1 MRVAMFVIACAG
13 LGLAVSEPEAIDAQA
28 PPEGAE
34 SPAPRTPALVE
45 NYMGAVIGAVP
56 DSFGFHPFYK
66 KYVDA
71 QGIPVLSS
79 EKLPDDALL
88 VARDIVNTML
98 SARPDFRAAMMEQN
112 WRVAIMAETEITADI
127 PEHANRKR
135 PGAPRDEPV
144 TQADIDF
151 WARRARGL
159 GGNPTS
165 GAEENLLGYPGTR
178 YYGEHILVH
187 EFAHA
192 IMGGGIRNAE
202 PDLHQ
207 AVGAAYD
214 QAMAQGKYRYDDGR
228 EHYATTNANEY
239 WAEGVQ
245 WWFWSNYGEC
255 FAGGVRVQTPEDL
268 QAYDPILFYLIGRA
282 FDTHRIPMDVFH
294 GRNLRRNSENES
306 EPLMT
311 CDAPQPESDADAT

>member
-1 MRVAMFVIACAG
+1 MPFATLTVACAG
-13 LGLAVSEPEAIDAQA
+13 LGLAVSGPQVLYAQA
-28 PPEGAE
+28 SEP
-34 SPAPRTPALVE
+34 PAPRTPALVE
-45 NYMGAVIGAVP
+45 SYMNVAVQAVP

-71 QGIPVLSS
+71 HGIPVLSS

-98 SARPDFRAAMMEQN
+98 AARPDLRASMLERN
-112 WRVAIMAETEITADI
+112 WRIAIMAETEITADI
-127 PEHANRKR
+127 PEHADRKR
-135 PGAPRDEPV
+135 PGAPPGEPV
-144 TQADIDF
+144 TQADIDY

-165 GAEENLLGYPGTR
+165 GAEENVLGYPGTR

-192 IMGGGIRNAE
+192 IMGGGIRRVDPE
-202 PDLHQ
+202 LH
-207 AVGAAYD
+207 AAIRAAYD
-214 QAMAQGKYRYDDGR
+214 QAMAQGKYRYDDGD

-255 FAGGVRVQTPEDL
+255 FAGGVRLQTPDDL
-268 QAYDPILFYLIGRA
+268 AAYDPILFYLIGQV

-294 GRNLRRNSENES
+294 GRNLRRDSENET

-311 CDAPQPESDADAT
+311 CGAGDPQPDARSS